1 MTCTEAD
8 TRDGIILSPP
18 LMHRKE
24 IWPLRSSEGVWGK
37 PNWGLCDFKKK
48 KILLQNNFLLSRNFT
63 CKMLAVFRL
72 LATPRIIL
80 RSYTHK
86 SFYPDHSEDSWL
98 LSVCSLLGR
107 SVLLLMCVVPLLRTW
122 FENLEVFLQVW
133 LFPLSS

>member
-1 MTCTEAD
+1 MYWGRHKRRDHPFSSFNAQKGDLATPFIWGCLREAKL
-8 TRDGIILSPP
+8 RP
-18 LMHRKE
+18 L
-24 IWPLRSSEGVWGK
+24 W
-37 PNWGLCDFKKK
+37 FKKK
-48 KILLQNNFLLSRNFT
+48 KILFQNNFLLSRNFT